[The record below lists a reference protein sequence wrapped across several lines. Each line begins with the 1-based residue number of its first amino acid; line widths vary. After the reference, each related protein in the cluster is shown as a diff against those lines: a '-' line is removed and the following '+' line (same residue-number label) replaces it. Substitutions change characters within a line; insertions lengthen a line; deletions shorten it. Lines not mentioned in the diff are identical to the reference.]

1 MIKEGLQKTLNSF
14 ISLSHKNEMLS
25 KLDSFSTSSFSFS
38 RATIL
43 IQIRFLALLTE
54 AVASKSLISGAPLS
68 FRLDNEKDFVI

>member
-1 MIKEGLQKTLNSF
+1 MIEGLQNHLQNF
-14 ISLSHKNEMLS
+14 NCINANEMLS
-25 KLDSFSTSSFSFS
+25 KLDSFLTSSFSFS